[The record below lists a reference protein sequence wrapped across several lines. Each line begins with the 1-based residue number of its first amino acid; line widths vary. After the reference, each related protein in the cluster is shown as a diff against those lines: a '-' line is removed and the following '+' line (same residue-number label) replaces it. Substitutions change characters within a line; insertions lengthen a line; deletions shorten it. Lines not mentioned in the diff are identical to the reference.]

1 MNKTLESRIRRLEK
15 LVKNESV
22 ETNRVAK
29 DAMDN
34 IMAELD
40 TLDAVADE
48 FGDKFVKQLY
58 KVRSDLSLL
67 DKMIKV
73 SMSRDIET
81 SDEIWWYNEKINIR
95 RTY

>member
-1 MNKTLESRIRRLEK
+1 MNKTLEARIRRLEK
-15 LVKNESV
+15 IMKNEGV

-29 DAMDN
+29 DAIDN

-73 SMSRDIET
+73 NMSRDIEV
-81 SDEIWWYNEKINIR
+81 SDEIW
-95 RTY
+95 

>member
-1 MNKTLESRIRRLEK
+1 MNKTLEARIRRLEK
-15 LVKNESV
+15 IMQNEGV

-29 DAMDN
+29 DAIDN

-73 SMSRDIET
+73 NMSRDIEA
-81 SDEIWWYNEKINIR
+81 SDEIW
-95 RTY
+95 

>member
-81 SDEIWWYNEKINIR
+81 SDEIW
-95 RTY
+95 